1 MSKKLNDIKW
11 DLDMINKS
19 YHRDFT
25 EFTRDKSVHRKNHA
39 VYCDVMNRIK
49 RISDWIYECIL
60 KINSYDR
67 FIVSIK
73 LIEPRMIFDKGVD
86 TEVNVSD
93 LMEYDVK
100 KYIANALIYAFM
112 DKFIK
117 ELPAYLLVY
126 GKGIIYVTDNLNPNK
141 RIRIILPS
149 DYEKL
154 EKLSEQPYAY
164 FVENTKGIRP

>member
-1 MSKKLNDIKW
+1 MNKKLNDIKW
-11 DLDMINKS
+11 DIDMIKES

-25 EFTRDKSVHRKNHA
+25 EFTRDKSVYRKNFA

-49 RISDWIYECIL
+49 KISDWIYECIS

-67 FIVSIK
+67 FTVSIK
-73 LIEPRMIFDKGVD
+73 VIEPRMVFDKGVNK
-86 TEVNVSD
+86 EVIVSD
-93 LMEYDVK
+93 LMEYDAK
-100 KYIANALIYAFM
+100 KYIANALIYTFM

-117 ELPAYLLVY
+117 EVPAYLLVY

-141 RIRIILPS
+141 RIRMNLLS

-164 FVENTKGIRP
+164 FVENAEGIKS